1 MYFVMKIIAT
11 VVISVMMQA
20 GTESIVATTPREA
33 VLDFMEGLENRDTYV
48 MEKYMDDSYVNF
60 ITNVQ
65 GDEAVVERM
74 NDALFSGF
82 TYKIEDMAVKND
94 VAVAKVTITSCDFS
108 GVLDAYNTVSYQ
120 YVVDNL
126 YTDDIADKDWLNAQC
141 LELYVEQ
148 VEEAAAVGATM
159 ETTVFIP
166 MVDDGF
172 YGWNIIM
179 TDGLMSSV
187 LGNLQIPTGQ

>member
-33 VLDFMEGLENRDTYV
+33 VVDFMEGLENRDTYV

-108 GVLDAYNTVSYQ
+108 GVLDAYNTISYQ

-126 YTDDIADKDWLNAQC
+126 YTDEIADKDWLNAQC

>member
-126 YTDDIADKDWLNAQC
+126 YTDEIADKDWLNAQC

>member
-33 VLDFMEGLENRDTYV
+33 VVDFMEGLENRDTYV

-126 YTDDIADKDWLNAQC
+126 YTDKIADKDWLNAQC

>member
-33 VLDFMEGLENRDTYV
+33 VADFMEGLENRDTYV

-126 YTDDIADKDWLNAQC
+126 YTDEIADKDWLNAQC

-148 VEEAAAVGATM
+148 VEKAAAMGATM

>member
-33 VLDFMEGLENRDTYV
+33 VADFMEGLENRDTYV

-108 GVLDAYNTVSYQ
+108 GVLDAYNTISYQ

-126 YTDDIADKDWLNAQC
+126 YTDEIADKDWLNAQC

>member
-82 TYKIEDMAVKND
+82 TYKIEDIAVKND

-126 YTDDIADKDWLNAQC
+126 YTDEIADKDWLNAQC

>member
-126 YTDDIADKDWLNAQC
+126 YTDEIADKDWLSVWSFMWSRWRRQ
-141 LELYVEQ
+141 LPWELLWRLLCSFLWW
-148 VEEAAAVGATM
+148 
-159 ETTVFIP
+159 TTDF
-166 MVDDGF
+166 
-172 YGWNIIM
+172 
-179 TDGLMSSV
+179 TDG
-187 LGNLQIPTGQ
+187 T

>member
-33 VLDFMEGLENRDTYV
+33 VVDFMEGLENRDTYV

-60 ITNVQ
+60 ITNVK

-126 YTDDIADKDWLNAQC
+126 YTDEIADKDWLNAQC

>member
-33 VLDFMEGLENRDTYV
+33 VADFMEGLENRDTYV

>member
-126 YTDDIADKDWLNAQC
+126 YTDEIADKDWLNAQC

-187 LGNLQIPTGQ
+187 LGNLQIPSGQ

>member
-1 MYFVMKIIAT
+1 MYFVMKIIDT

-33 VLDFMEGLENRDTYV
+33 VADFMEGLENRDTYV

-126 YTDDIADKDWLNAQC
+126 YTDEIADKDWLNAQC

-148 VEEAAAVGATM
+148 VEKAAAMGATM

>member
-74 NDALFSGF
+74 NDVLFSGF

-126 YTDDIADKDWLNAQC
+126 YTDEIADKDWLNAQC

>member
-94 VAVAKVTITSCDFS
+94 VAVAKVTITSCNFS

-126 YTDDIADKDWLNAQC
+126 YTDEIADKDWLNAQC

>member
-33 VLDFMEGLENRDTYV
+33 VVDFMEGLENRDTYV

-94 VAVAKVTITSCDFS
+94 VAVAKVTITSCNFS

-126 YTDDIADKDWLNAQC
+126 YTDEIADKDWLNAQC

>member
-1 MYFVMKIIAT
+1 M
-11 VVISVMMQA
+11 
-20 GTESIVATTPREA
+20 
-33 VLDFMEGLENRDTYV
+33 
-48 MEKYMDDSYVNF
+48 
-60 ITNVQ
+60 
-65 GDEAVVERM
+65 
-74 NDALFSGF
+74 
-82 TYKIEDMAVKND
+82 
-94 VAVAKVTITSCDFS
+94 
-108 GVLDAYNTVSYQ
+108 
-120 YVVDNL
+120 
-126 YTDDIADKDWLNAQC
+126 
-141 LELYVEQ
+141 EQ

>member
-33 VLDFMEGLENRDTYV
+33 VVDFMEGLENRDTYV

-126 YTDDIADKDWLNAQC
+126 YTDEIADKDWLNAQC
-141 LELYVEQ
+141 LDLYVEQ

>member
-108 GVLDAYNTVSYQ
+108 GVLDAY
-120 YVVDNL
+120 VVDNL
-126 YTDDIADKDWLNAQC
+126 YTDEIADKDWLNAQC

>member
-126 YTDDIADKDWLNAQC
+126 YTDEIADKDWLNAQC

-187 LGNLQIPTGQ
+187 LGNLQIPTG